1 MSKDLNNICVILI
14 NSKSVRV
21 IEAKLLVYRKYK
33 EIIKSR
39 NILLHHAF
47 ENLDEIRVKIIVH
60 KLSSLKDTIVL
71 LSDFTLNCLELIL
84 KDVTNEALSMVNI
97 VADVSGGS
105 IETKNHLVEKSVE
118 KFSSFFRSKFYSKI
132 KKHQEFRNPE
142 NIDCGCFFQK
152 FYLSKEKVNAI
163 PQVVTSSLIN
173 ILRKRIHS
181 MDIKFEK
188 QKCQFPQRLHAFVL
202 KSKESFQ
209 QEMWSSIENDMEST
223 KNELHEI
230 YSQIVELQKYKFEL
244 PDQKKGNDIHQS
256 VLFMCLYVVHL
267 LLTFYF

>member
-1 MSKDLNNICVILI
+1 M
-14 NSKSVRV
+14 

-47 ENLDEIRVKIIVH
+47 ENLDDIRVKINVH
-60 KLSSLKDTIVL
+60 KLSSLRNTIFI
-71 LSDFTLNCLELIL
+71 LSDFTLNCLEMIL
-84 KDVTNEALSMVNI
+84 KDVTNEALSMENI

-105 IETKNHLVEKSVE
+105 IETKNHLVEKIVE
-118 KFSSFFRSKFYSKI
+118 NFSNFFRLYFYEKI
-132 KKHQEFRNPE
+132 KKHQELGKSE
-142 NIDCGCFFQK
+142 KIDCGCFFQK
-152 FYLSKEKVNAI
+152 FYLSEEKVNAI
-163 PQVVTSSLIN
+163 SQVVTRSLIN

-181 MDIKFEK
+181 MDIKFKK
-188 QKCQFPQRLHAFVL
+188 QKCQFPQRLQ
-202 KSKESFQ
+202 ESLQ
-209 QEMWSSIENDMEST
+209 QEMWSSIENYMEST

-230 YSQIVELQKYKFEL
+230 YSQIVELQKFKFEL

-267 LLTFYF
+267 L